1 MRQFIKELKR
11 RKVYRVGMAYLV
23 VAVVVWETA
32 DYLFSALDFPGW
44 TVDFVVVVSV
54 LGFPLA
60 LVLAWAFEVTPEGV
74 RRTEEAPGEAAGGS
88 AYAWLGLTLVVLA
101 AGGIWYV
108 MAGVRG
114 EGASPES
121 AAAADSAAARTAASD
136 ERPSTPR
143 AGERSIAVLPFEPL
157 GQQEP
162 DVFTEGMHDD
172 LLTRLSNIS
181 DLKVISR
188 TSVQRYRDTE
198 MTTAEI
204 ARELGVTWI
213 LEGGVQEM
221 GDQIQVNAQLIDPRT
236 DTHAWAESYRR
247 DLTAADLF
255 DLQSEITKRIA
266 RSLEARITAR
276 ERARVER
283 APTEDL
289 AAYRLYVQGRRLLDQ
304 RTEEEIYRAA
314 EHFRRAIEE
323 DSTYAPAWAG
333 LADARTIQWLY
344 GFTVADSV
352 VPRARE
358 AARRALELDPE
369 LAEAHASMGALHV
382 YRKDGPAMLWEF
394 ERAAELKPSYAQGRL
409 WLGYF
414 RVVLGRLDE
423 GLPELVRAAQLDPL
437 SSVIRADLALS
448 YVFADSLE
456 KALRE
461 ARRAEELQPDFAF
474 AIHVVG
480 VVLSDLGRQEEAIEA
495 FRRAVEADPSPA
507 QLPLLRARLAVA
519 HLRAGDTLR
528 AREILSGIEGDG
540 GDLFYPALVRANM
553 GQPDVALR
561 LLRARDFAYHHAW
574 FFRNSPLVEPLRSH
588 PRYAE
593 LIRELNVAWGLNP
606 DGSLPDS
613 ADVEFE
619 AESDE

>member
-1 MRQFIKELKR
+1 MSDLVTRLRQFLAELRR
-11 RKVYRVGMAYLV
+11 RKVYRTAIVYGVVAFGVWQVADIAFPALGLPDWSLTFV
-23 VAVVVWETA
+23 VAV
-32 DYLFSALDFPGW
+32 GI
-44 TVDFVVVVSV
+44 
-54 LGFPLA
+54 LGFPIA
-60 LVLAWAFEVTPEGV
+60 LVLAWAFQVTPDGV
-74 RRTEEAPGEAAGGS
+74 ERTRAPESSDPSPTGLSVGGLVG
-88 AYAWLGLTLVVLA
+88 LGLTLVA
-101 AGGIWYV
+101 AGAAGWYLT
-108 MAGVRG
+108 AGVG
-114 EGASPES
+114 DPE
-121 AAAADSAAARTAASD
+121 
-136 ERPSTPR
+136 PR
-143 AGERSIAVLPFEPL
+143 AGDRSIAVLPFDDL
-157 GQQEP
+157 GQEEP
-162 DVFTEGMHDD
+162 GTFAEGMHGA

-188 TSVQRYRDTE
+188 TSVQRYRDTDK
-198 MTTAEI
+198 TTSEI
-204 ARELGVTWI
+204 AGELGVTWI
-213 LEGGVQEM
+213 LEGEVQEM

-314 EHFRRAIEE
+314 DHFRRAIEE

-333 LADARTIQWLY
+333 LADARTIQWWY

-382 YRKDGPAMLWEF
+382 YRKDGPAMLRDF

-409 WLGYF
+409 WLGFF
-414 RVVLGRLDE
+414 RMVLGRVEE
-423 GLPELVRAAQLDPL
+423 GLPEVVRAAELDPL
-437 SSVIRADLALS
+437 SPVIRADLALS

-474 AIHVVG
+474 GIHAVG
-480 VVLSDLGRQEEAIEA
+480 VALSDLGRQEEAIEA
-495 FRRAVEADPSPA
+495 FRRALEADPSPA
-507 QLPLLRARLAVA
+507 NLPRFRARRAVA

-528 AREILSGIEGDG
+528 AREILSDIEGDSR
-540 GDLFYPALVRANM
+540 DPFYGSLVRANM
-553 GQPDVALR
+553 GQPDAALR
-561 LLRARDFAYHHAW
+561 GLRPRDFAYHHAW
-574 FFRNSPLVEPLRSH
+574 FFRNSPLVDPLRSH

-593 LIRELNVAWGLNP
+593 LIRELNGVWGLER
-606 DGSLPDS
+606 DGSVPDS
-613 ADVEFE
+613 VDHEVARSLGP
-619 AESDE
+619 ESGRK